1 MGEKGPSSMGVIK
14 QKLLKR
20 DSRHNNGEHRLMLRD
35 EENETAT
42 KAVIVVMGTVT
53 GDPSSY

>member
-1 MGEKGPSSMGVIK
+1 
-14 QKLLKR
+14 
-20 DSRHNNGEHRLMLRD
+20 MLRD

-53 GDPSSY
+53 GDPSSYYC